1 MKRFVCPACGKP
13 LMASSAR
20 LGQAIPCPTC
30 KNQLVWAASGLAVA
44 VEPSRSPHSPAPRP
58 KRSLVAVTPPERK
71 PLRSSQD
78 KEPPPPPAFAAS
90 VALMTL
96 RPSATEHAA
105 ESPSPVIVSL
115 GSRVGRQPGGWR
127 RNPSFPTQS
136 GFDRR
141 QPRSENR
148 ALPPPGTRSSADARS
163 PVGTK
168 PVETKVS
175 TPHHTDDPIQPLL
188 GSVAVVAVPGEGH
201 GSGFVAAPGMLVTNH
216 HVIEDAVIRDLRITF
231 PDNAALAGR
240 PLRAKLIHLS
250 MPDDLAFLAIDADV
264 PPLVVQPDYRHAN
277 GRRVVAIGSPG
288 SGVDGPTLENLTTD
302 GRLGPEVKV
311 DSGEKRWSLSMT
323 VNGGNSGGPL
333 VDAKTGEVAGVIAA
347 KFTQTE
353 AQSLAVP
360 HAALARELTAAKQ
373 TSADSRAA
381 VLSLH
386 RQRFCLRGMAR
397 ILGITSFAFD
407 RSIAAALAN
416 SDEGAPGMDAAFNE
430 CKSMAADLFAE
441 KFADFSGTIGGEVDD
456 LQNDPH
462 CDPRIRRGLHKLFC
476 DIEEQAEEIRLGHFR
491 GSVEGS
497 RELVES
503 LADRLQIKVSEEE

>member
-1 MKRFVCPACGKP
+1 VGVF
-13 LMASSAR
+13 
-20 LGQAIPCPTC
+20 
-30 KNQLVWAASGLAVA
+30 
-44 VEPSRSPHSPAPRP
+44 
-58 KRSLVAVTPPERK
+58 
-71 PLRSSQD
+71 
-78 KEPPPPPAFAAS
+78 AFAAS

-476 DIEEQAEEIRLGHFR
+476 DIEEQAEEIRRRVPREEIPRFLGHFR